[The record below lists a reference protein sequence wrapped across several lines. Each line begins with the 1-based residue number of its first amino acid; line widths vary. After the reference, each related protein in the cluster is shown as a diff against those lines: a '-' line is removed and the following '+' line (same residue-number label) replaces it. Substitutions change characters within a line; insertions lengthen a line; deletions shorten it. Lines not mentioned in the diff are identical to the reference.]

1 MHLRLGNDV
10 VGGKGSEG
18 KGKAVKKLVFKVVR
32 ASDRALWMGEKPTG
46 NASDFLGTIGGFGK
60 LRIFRNSCRA
70 GSSGINRRIGNSRMR
85 GGTVIALTLFG
96 YAKCRKH
103 NAENRGFGHRSK
115 GLA

>member
-1 MHLRLGNDV
+1 VSKERGKPVKSPLFVLGSTV
-10 VGGKGSEG
+10 L
-18 KGKAVKKLVFKVVR
+18 KASPFDLE
-32 ASDRALWMGEKPTG
+32 STD

-85 GGTVIALTLFG
+85 GGTVTALTLFG

-103 NAENRGFGHRSK
+103 SVENRGYDHRSE
-115 GLA
+115 GPA

>member
-1 MHLRLGNDV
+1 MGAKER
-10 VGGKGSEG
+10 GKP
-18 KGKAVKKLVFKVVR
+18 VKSWFFKVVNGSE
-32 ASDRALWMGEKPTG
+32 APAMLGGQPTG

-60 LRIFRNSCRA
+60 LCIFRNSCRA
-70 GSSGINRRIGNSRMR
+70 GSSGINRRIGISRMR

-103 NAENRGFGHRSK
+103 NAENRGFDHRSE